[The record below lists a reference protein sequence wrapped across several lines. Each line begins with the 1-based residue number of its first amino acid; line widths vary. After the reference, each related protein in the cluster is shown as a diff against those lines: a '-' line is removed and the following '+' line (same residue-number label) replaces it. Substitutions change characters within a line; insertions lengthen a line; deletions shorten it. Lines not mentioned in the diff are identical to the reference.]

1 LPTTSGHLP
10 VRTSNRIKALMSDLP
25 GFKNPPESEFL
36 APRFSVGGWPF
47 AKLGNHFAVLK
58 NCSKPLFR

>member
-1 LPTTSGHLP
+1 
-10 VRTSNRIKALMSDLP
+10 MSDLP